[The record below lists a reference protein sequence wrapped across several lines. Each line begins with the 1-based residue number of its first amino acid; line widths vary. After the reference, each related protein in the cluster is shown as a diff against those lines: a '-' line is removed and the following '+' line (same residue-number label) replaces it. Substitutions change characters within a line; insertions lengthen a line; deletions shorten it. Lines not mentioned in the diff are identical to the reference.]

1 MTDSKYFT
9 TTKKGEIF
17 ELKAELN
24 SDKKEK
30 KKEAVKKVIASMTV
44 GKDVSALFPDVVNCM
59 QTDNLELKKL
69 VYLYLM
75 NYAKSQP
82 DMAIMAVNTFVKDC
96 EDPNPLIRALAV
108 RTMGCIR
115 VDKITEYLCEPLR
128 KCLKDEDPYVRK
140 TAAVCVAKLH
150 DINAQLVEDQGFLDT
165 LKDLISDSNPMVVAN
180 AVAAL
185 SEIAESHPNSNLL
198 DLNPQTINK
207 LLTALN
213 ECTEWGQIFILDCL
227 ANYMPRDDRESQS
240 ICERVTPRLSHA
252 NSAVVLSAVKVLM
265 KFMEMLPKDLDY
277 YGTLLKKLAPP
288 LVTLLSAEPELQY
301 VALRNINLIVQ
312 KRPEILKHE
321 MKVFFVKYNDPI
333 YVKLEKLDIMIR
345 LASQANIAQVL
356 AELKEYATEVD
367 VDFVRKAVRAIG
379 RCAIKVEQSAERC
392 VSTLLDLI
400 QTKVNYVV
408 QEAIVVIKDIFRKYP
423 NKYESVI
430 ATLCENLDS
439 LDEPE
444 ARAAMIWIVGEYA
457 ERIDNADELLESFL
471 EGFHDESTQVQLQL
485 LTAIVKLFLKKPTE
499 TQELVQQVLSLA
511 TQDSDNPD
519 LRDRGYIYWRL
530 LSTDPVAAKE
540 VVLAEKPLIS
550 EETDLI
556 EPTLLEELI
565 CHIGTLASVYHKPP
579 SAFVEG
585 SRGVQHKKLTARAGS
600 GESAE
605 SPDVGLSGPS
615 EAPPAVIPSQGDLL
629 GDLLN
634 LDLAPPTATVPSV
647 QPSMQMGAMDLLG
660 GGLDSLMGDESDTPG
675 VSHRTEVQ
683 SPQPS
688 SDYNERELGGD
699 IGGSPSMGCG
709 LGVAPAAMPAALGG
723 APAVGGGLGDLF
735 DLSGGVG
742 MPTGSYVAPKT
753 VWLPAMKAK
762 GLEISGT
769 FARRGGIIQM
779 DLSLTNKAMSVMT
792 DFAIQFNRNSF
803 GLAPAGPL
811 QVLTPLSP
819 NQTIDVSLPLS
830 TSGPVMKMEPLNN
843 LQVAVKNNIDVFYFS
858 CQYPISMIFVEDGK
872 MERQVFLATWKDIP
886 NDNEALFQIKDIHLN
901 SDAASNKLQG
911 SNIFTIAK
919 RTVEGQDMLY
929 LSVKLTNGIWVL
941 AEMRIQTGNP
951 NYTLSIKCRAP
962 EVSPFVFQCYEL
974 VLKN

>member
-1 MTDSKYFT
+1 MEWASQLCENRGLGSKMTDSKYFT

-660 GGLDSLMGDESDTPG
+660 GGLDSL
-675 VSHRTEVQ
+675 
-683 SPQPS
+683 
-688 SDYNERELGGD
+688 LGGD
-699 IGGSPSMGCG
+699 IGGSPSMGGG

>member
-227 ANYMPRDDRESQS
+227 ANYTPRDDRESQS

-585 SRGVQHKKLTARAGS
+585 SRGVQHKKIPARAGS

-605 SPDVGLSGPS
+605 SPDVGQSGS
-615 EAPPAVIPSQGDLL
+615 AEAPPAVIPSQGDLL

-634 LDLAPPTATVPSV
+634 LDLAPPTATIPSV

-660 GGLDSLMGDESDTPG
+660 GGLDSL
-675 VSHRTEVQ
+675 
-683 SPQPS
+683 
-688 SDYNERELGGD
+688 LGD
-699 IGGSPSMGCG
+699 IGGSPSMGAG
-709 LGVAPAAMPAALGG
+709 LGVAPAVMPSALGST
-723 APAVGGGLGDLF
+723 PAVGGGLGDLF
-735 DLSGGVG
+735 DLGGGVG
-742 MPTGSYVAPKT
+742 MPSGSYVPPKAM
-753 VWLPAMKAK
+753 WLPAMKAK

-769 FARRGGIIQM
+769 FARRGGVIQM

-858 CQYPISMIFVEDGK
+858 CQYPLSLLFVEDGK
-872 MERQVFLATWKDIP
+872 MDRQVFLATWKDIP
-886 NDNEALFQIKDIHLN
+886 NENESQFQIKDIHLN

-919 RTVEGQDMLY
+919 RTVDGQDMLY
-929 LSVKLTNGIWVL
+929 QSVKLTNGIWLL
-941 AEMRIQTGNP
+941 AELRMQTGNP
-951 NYTLSIKCRAP
+951 NYTLSVRCRAP
-962 EVSPFVFQCYEL
+962 DVSQFVYQCYEL